1 MDDTKEVEKK
11 TKTKKT
17 KKTKLSTANTFD
29 NAIDEIKTNEKQILK
44 TTKNIQYDDID
55 KQKNTVAQT
64 VKKIEDAEK
73 IINKKEQELMTTE
86 TTKQVITENEF
97 NERMAFIKKYQD
109 VESFDTEELIN
120 IYNKLN
126 QYVEDCKTFI
136 DSTSINIEHC

>member
-1 MDDTKEVEKK
+1 
-11 TKTKKT
+11 
-17 KKTKLSTANTFD
+17 
-29 NAIDEIKTNEKQILK
+29 
-44 TTKNIQYDDID
+44 
-55 KQKNTVAQT
+55 
-64 VKKIEDAEK
+64 
-73 IINKKEQELMTTE
+73 MTTE